1 MVRFPPRFEDL
12 FGDGWPSS
20 LVRQWSVEEAN
31 SRNVISDHVREIVPS
46 SVPPSEDKIGGRI
59 GNGWKRWPVTGN
71 RNGNS
76 W

>member
-1 MVRFPPRFEDL
+1 MVRFLPRFEDL

-46 SVPPSEDKIGGRI
+46 SVPSSWKTRLVDESVTD
-59 GNGWKRWPVTGN
+59 GNGGP
-71 RNGNS
+71 
-76 W
+76 